1 MAGQTVILVG
11 PSQRD
16 HAKKLIDLAPPMAVV
31 SIKQHTRTLEQNAK
45 LWAMLSDISR
55 QAPQG
60 RKMVPE
66 TWKALFMHQL
76 GFEQRFEAAL
86 DGNGFVPLGFKTS
99 QLNIG
104 QMSDLIELM
113 YRYGVE
119 QNIIW
124 SEPNGPF

>member
-16 HAKKLIDLAPPMAVV
+16 YAKTLIDQAAPMAVV
-31 SIKQHTRTLEQNAK
+31 SVKAHTRTLEQNAK
-45 LWAMLSDISR
+45 MWAMLADISW
-55 QAPQG
+55 QQPQG

-66 TWKALFMHQL
+66 VWKALFMHQL

-113 YRYGVE
+113 YRYGAE

-124 SEPNGPF
+124 GDKWA